1 MAATPMAPSAPP
13 EAKGVSRRGFLG
25 AMAAVAAAVGSAGLF
40 LGRTASAAVVPV
52 ARPSAAQMKR
62 LLAYYRTKPRWASW
76 LVPELNVD
84 DGWQHWM
91 RTILNSKNLPIA
103 HDNFSRIGTTIKQT
117 HHWVMVIDE
126 RRCIG
131 CQACVVACKD
141 ENNVP
146 VGVFRTWVDVV
157 ETGEMVPD
165 PAGPIVTDVGNYRSE
180 VKRSSMPL
188 ICNHCD
194 HPPCVDV
201 CPVKA
206 TFKRADGIVMIDY
219 DLCIGCGYCVQACPY
234 NARFFNPVQQTADK
248 CTFCA
253 HRLDRGLLPACVTSC
268 PTHARVF
275 GDKNDPTSEVSTLL
289 ATQATTVLKED
300 LGTDP
305 QVFYINREQEVYDEN
320 STGNTVYPYT
330 ANLNSTD
337 YATLSGNAPL
347 PGDTG
352 GQR

>member
-1 MAATPMAPSAPP
+1 MPISKQA
-13 EAKGVSRRGFLG
+13 VSRRSFLG
-25 AMAAVAAAVGSAGLF
+25 MLSATAAAVGGSVSL
-40 LGRTASAAVVPV
+40 LGSKTARAIRVV
-52 ARPSAAQMKR
+52 ARPSAAQMQR
-62 LLAYYRTKPRWASW
+62 LLAYYKTKPRWASW
-76 LVPELNVD
+76 LVPELNVN
-84 DGWQHWM
+84 DGWQRWM
-91 RTILNSKNLPIA
+91 RTILNSKSLPIV
-103 HDNFSRIGTTIKQT
+103 HDNFSRIGTTIRQP

-126 RRCIG
+126 RRCVG

-146 VGVFRTWVDVV
+146 VGVYRTWVDVV
-157 ETGEMVPD
+157 EIGQMVPD
-165 PAGPIVTDVGNYRSE
+165 PTGAIVTDHGRFTNNI
-180 VKRSSMPL
+180 KRSSMPL

-194 HPPCVDV
+194 HPPCVEV

-219 DLCIGCGYCVQACPY
+219 DLCIGCGYCIQACPY

-253 HRLDRGLLPACVTSC
+253 HRVDRGLLPACVTSC

-275 GDKNDPTSEVSTLL
+275 GDKNDPTSEVSKLIST
-289 ATQATTVLKED
+289 TPTTVLKED
-300 LGTDP
+300 LGTHP
-305 QVFYINREQEVYDEN
+305 QVFYINREQEVYDKN
-320 STGNTVYPYT
+320 SVKNTVYPYT
-330 ANLNSTD
+330 ANLNSTE